1 MTDELSSGGAAYDTD
16 GTETPLEIP
25 AELPILPLRDTVLF
39 PNSFMPLAVA
49 REASVRLIDEATATG
64 RMIGV
69 FTQREAA
76 TEEPLQE
83 DLYTIGTATHIHKMF
98 KLPDGSLRL
107 IVQGLARIR
116 LDGIAQTRPYLRGA
130 VSAAEEVLR
139 DEDHLEIDA
148 LQRNIKSNFQQVVSL
163 SPLLSD
169 DLQAL
174 AVNITDPGKLADF
187 IASSLTTI
195 GTAVK
200 QEVLDTLDIRARMDS
215 LNRLLIKELE
225 VLELGSK
232 IQSQVQSEVGK
243 NQREYFL
250 REQMKAIQKELG
262 EGDEQAKE
270 IDELRSKIEAA
281 GMPESV
287 KKETLRELDRLSK
300 MPVAAAE
307 YTVSRTYL
315 DWIVAL
321 PWSRRTEDAIDLKR
335 TKEVLDADHSGLEK
349 VKDRVL
355 EYLAVRK
362 LNPDVKGPILCFLGP
377 PGVGKT
383 SLARSI
389 ANSLGRKFVRVSLG
403 GMRDEAEIRG
413 HRRTYIGA
421 LPGQVIQGLRRAESK
436 NPVFILDEIDKLG
449 ADFRGDPASALLE
462 VLDPEQ
468 NNTFRDHYLDVPF
481 DLSEVLF
488 LTTANVLD
496 PVPPALRDRME
507 VLELAGYTE
516 EEKLKIAL
524 EHLIAK
530 QVKNHGLTEAYVEFT
545 EPAIRSVIRNYTR
558 EAGVRNLE
566 REIGALC
573 RKIAR
578 RRAEGDE
585 TKVTVT
591 AELVNEFLGAPT
603 FLDEEIENR
612 TKDPGVAVG
621 LAWTPAGGEVLFVE
635 ASRMQGAGSLTL
647 TGHLGDVMKE
657 SARTALSWFRSNAP
671 HYGVDPAFYK
681 DAEIHLHVPSGA
693 IPKDGPSAGVTMVA
707 ALASELTGRAVR
719 GDVAMTG
726 EITLSGRV
734 LPVGGIKEKVL
745 AARRHGVTR
754 SDPAAPEREEHP
766 RGPDRGAAA
775 RADDSLRVGNR
786 RRARARSDPV
796 VRPDSRGA
804 SAARLLRQNDGELNG
819 SDHPQSHHRL
829 HIGDLAAT
837 DHIPDVG
844 QRECLRLDVFVFVE
858 CGGFGRIGEA
868 GEAKEDHFLVAI
880 TRCRVQRP
888 EPDDRCRH
896 LPDLLMALAPRRL
909 FWRFPG
915 IDAARGELPEP
926 LADGVAILPDQ
937 DDVARFG
944 DRNQHH

>member
-1 MTDELSSGGAAYDTD
+1 MAEMSDHDEPVVVDESGS
-16 GTETPLEIP
+16 LEDRPPVIP
-25 AELPILPLRDTVLF
+25 AELPVLPLRDTVLF

-49 REASVRLIDEATATG
+49 REASVRLIDEATTSG

-69 FTQREAA
+69 FTQREASV
-76 TEEPLQE
+76 EEPVQE
-83 DLYTIGTATHIHKMF
+83 DLYPIGTATHVHKMF

-107 IVQGLARIR
+107 IVQGLARIK
-116 LDGIAQTRPYLRGA
+116 LDRITQTRPYLKAA
-130 VSAAEEVLR
+130 VTSADEQLR
-139 DEDHLEIDA
+139 EEDHLEIDA

-174 AVNITDPGKLADF
+174 SANITDPGKLADF
-187 IASSLTTI
+187 IASSLATI
-195 GTAVK
+195 GTPIK
-200 QEVLDTLDIRARMDS
+200 QEVLAMLDIRARMDS
-215 LNRLLIKELE
+215 LNRILIKELE

-250 REQMKAIQKELG
+250 REQLKAIQKELG

-270 IDELRSKIEAA
+270 IEDLRAKIDAV
-281 GMPESV
+281 GMPDGV
-287 KKETLRELDRLSK
+287 KKEALRELDRLSK

-321 PWSRRTEDAIDLKR
+321 PWSKRTEDSIDLRR
-335 TKEVLDADHSGLEK
+335 TKEVLDGDHSGLEK

-449 ADFRGDPASALLE
+449 SDFRGDPASALLE

-496 PVPPALRDRME
+496 PIPPALRDRME

-516 EEKLKIAL
+516 EEKLKIAT

-530 QVKNHGLTEAYVEFT
+530 QVANHGLTPDHVEFQ
-545 EPAIRSVIRNYTR
+545 EAAIRNVIRGYTR

-573 RKIAR
+573 RKVAR

-585 TKVTVT
+585 RRVVITPDTVM
-591 AELVNEFLGAPT
+591 EMLGAPS

-635 ASRMQGAGSLTL
+635 SSRMHGGGSLTL

-657 SARTALSWFRSNAP
+657 SARTALSWFRANATR
-671 HYGVDPAFYK
+671 YSVDPNFYK

-693 IPKDGPSAGVTMVA
+693 IPKDGPSAGVTMVT

-719 GDVAMTG
+719 NDLAMTG

-745 AARRHGVTR
+745 AARRHGVVEVILPRQNEKNIKEDLTEELR
-754 SDPAAPEREEHP
+754 RE
-766 RGPDRGAAA
+766 
-775 RADDSLRVGNR
+775 LRIHYVSHIEEVL
-786 RRARARSDPV
+786 ALALLP
-796 VRPDSRGA
+796 
-804 SAARLLRQNDGELNG
+804 SAAQTHTGL
-819 SDHPQSHHRL
+819 P
-829 HIGDLAAT
+829 
-837 DHIPDVG
+837 
-844 QRECLRLDVFVFVE
+844 LDE
-858 CGGFGRIGEA
+858 EIQ
-868 GEAKEDHFLVAI
+868 HS
-880 TRCRVQRP
+880 VQ
-888 EPDDRCRH
+888 
-896 LPDLLMALAPRRL
+896 
-909 FWRFPG
+909 
-915 IDAARGELPEP
+915 
-926 LADGVAILPDQ
+926 
-937 DDVARFG
+937 
-944 DRNQHH
+944 

>member
-1 MTDELSSGGAAYDTD
+1 MSEPGQEPPVSDFPDPER
-16 GTETPLEIP
+16 PLQIP
-25 AELPILPLRDTVLF
+25 PELPVLPLRDTVLF

-49 REASVRLIDEATATG
+49 REASVRLVEEANAAG
-64 RMIGV
+64 RLIGV

-76 TEEPLQE
+76 LEEPMQE
-83 DLYTIGTATHIHKMF
+83 DLYPVGTVTHIHKMF

-107 IVQGLARIR
+107 IVQGLARVT
-116 LDGIAQTRPYLRGA
+116 LDRVVQARPYLRAA
-130 VSAAEEVLR
+130 VTVADDLLR

-169 DLQAL
+169 DLQTL
-174 AVNITDPGKLADF
+174 AANITDPGKLADF
-187 IASSLTTI
+187 IASSLATI
-195 GTAVK
+195 GTSIK
-200 QEVLDTLDIRARMDS
+200 QEILSTLDVRARMDA
-215 LNRLLIKELE
+215 LNRILIKELE
-225 VLELGSK
+225 VLELGSR

-270 IDELRSKIEAA
+270 IDELRAKIDAA
-281 GMPESV
+281 GMPEPV
-287 KKETLRELDRLSK
+287 KKEALRELDRLSK

-307 YTVSRTYL
+307 YTVSRTYV
-315 DWIVAL
+315 DWLVAL
-321 PWSRRTEDAIDLKR
+321 PWARRTEDSIDLR
-335 TKEVLDADHSGLEK
+335 HTKQVLDGDHSGLEK

-389 ANSLGRKFVRVSLG
+389 ANSIGRKFVRVSLG

-421 LPGQVIQGLRRAESK
+421 LPGQIIQGIRRAESK

-449 ADFRGDPASALLE
+449 SDFRGDPASALLE

-468 NNTFRDHYLDVPF
+468 NNSFRDHYLDVPF

-488 LTTANVLD
+488 LTTANVMD
-496 PVPPALRDRME
+496 PIPPALRDRME

-516 EEKLKIAL
+516 EEKLAIAF

-530 QVKNHGLTEAYVEFT
+530 QVKNHGLTPDHVEFT
-545 EPAIRSVIRNYTR
+545 RHAIAAVIRGYTR

-573 RKIAR
+573 RKVAR

-585 TKVTVT
+585 SKAVITPDVVV
-591 AELVNEFLGAPT
+591 EMLGAPT
-603 FLDEEIENR
+603 FLDEEIEDR

-635 ASRMQGAGSLTL
+635 ASRMQGGGSLTL

-657 SARTALSWFRSNAP
+657 SARTALSWFRAHAQ
-671 HYGVDPAFYK
+671 HYGIDPSFYK
-681 DAEIHLHVPSGA
+681 DSEIHLHVPSGA
-693 IPKDGPSAGVTMVA
+693 VPKDGPSAGVTMVC
-707 ALASELTGRAVR
+707 ALASQLTGRPVR
-719 GDVAMTG
+719 GDIAMTG
-726 EITLSGRV
+726 EISLSGRV

-745 AARRHGVTR
+745 AARRHGIT
-754 SDPAAPEREEHP
+754 ELILP
-766 RGPDRGAAA
+766 RQNEKNVKEDLT
-775 RADDSLRVGNR
+775 DE
-786 RRARARSDPV
+786 
-796 VRPDSRGA
+796 
-804 SAARLLRQNDGELNG
+804 LRQELTI
-819 SDHPQSHHRL
+819 H
-829 HIGDLAAT
+829 
-837 DHIPDVG
+837 
-844 QRECLRLDVFVFVE
+844 FVSEIAEV
-858 CGGFGRIGEA
+858 
-868 GEAKEDHFLVAI
+868 VAI
-880 TRCRVQRP
+880 
-888 EPDDRCRH
+888 
-896 LPDLLMALAPRRL
+896 ALQPRSEQTHV
-909 FWRFPG
+909 PMP
-915 IDAARGELPEP
+915 IDGTAQP
-926 LADGVAILPDQ
+926 VA
-937 DDVARFG
+937 
-944 DRNQHH
+944 